1 MDRTFDAMKAALET
15 GDLVAALKVLNERVV
30 QRYSAVYRTTP
41 DRRLENIAFVD
52 KLRMPYP
59 EHLLSVPYGMS
70 FCQFTF
76 EHGEFRT
83 SDSSMDRRLDGHPY
97 KGLVNSYHAVPIVG
111 DDGEIAGSICHFDM
125 DAAPLNDADFALLQQ
140 AARALGPHLSP
151 LSAALKPARGPD
163 AAANG

>member
-1 MDRTFDAMKAALET
+1 MDRTFDAMKAALDA
-15 GDLVAALKVLNERVV
+15 GDLTAALKVLNKRVV

-41 DRRLENIAFVD
+41 ERRLENVAFVD

-76 EHGEFRT
+76 AHGEFRT

-111 DDGEIAGSICHFDM
+111 DDGEITGSICHFDM
-125 DAAPLNDADFALLQQ
+125 DAAPLHDDDFVLLQR
-140 AARALGPHLSP
+140 AAGAMRAYLSP
-151 LSAALKPARGPD
+151 SRAARGPEPRPK
-163 AAANG
+163 AS